1 MVFFILNSLVFYTE
15 LVHLA
20 QKLKKKKKKNLVGR
34 TRGTKL
40 NLNWNSIFTV
50 N

>member
-20 QKLKKKKKKNLVGR
+20 QKFKKKKKKNLVGR

-40 NLNWNSIFTV
+40 NPNWDSIFTV

>member
-20 QKLKKKKKKNLVGR
+20 PKKKKKKKNLVGR